1 MEIRAHYVAVG
12 AFVLLMVVLAFV
24 TVLWL
29 ARGELTTQQARYDI
43 YFGGPVFCRGYRGR
57 GYVQT
62 RGYAGS
68 FHGGGFSGGA
78 GHAMGGGFHGG
89 RG

>member
-29 ARGELTTQQARYDI
+29 ARGQLTTQQARYDI
-43 YFGGPVFCRGYRGR
+43 
-57 GYVQT
+57 
-62 RGYAGS
+62 
-68 FHGGGFSGGA
+68 
-78 GHAMGGGFHGG
+78 
-89 RG
+89 

>member
-29 ARGELTTQQARYDI
+29 
-43 YFGGPVFCRGYRGR
+43 GR
-57 GYVQT
+57 V
-62 RGYAGS
+62 
-68 FHGGGFSGGA
+68 
-78 GHAMGGGFHGG
+78 G
-89 RG
+89 RI